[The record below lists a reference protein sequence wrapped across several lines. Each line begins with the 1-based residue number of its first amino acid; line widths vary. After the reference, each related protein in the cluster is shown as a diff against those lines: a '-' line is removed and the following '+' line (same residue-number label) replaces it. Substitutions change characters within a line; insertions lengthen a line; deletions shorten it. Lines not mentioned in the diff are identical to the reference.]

1 MTHTHAVIAAWE
13 NFQHSTRDTLALR
26 PAETEAEYDE
36 LVAFADE
43 LTSTQ
48 NCNTEPYSSLF
59 DLVAAYIDHW
69 ERQHYPD
76 LKDVLVPPYEM
87 LGYYLEQ
94 RGVSQYRLAKDLG
107 VSQGNISAILR
118 GDRGVSK
125 ELAKKLAGYFSVGV
139 EVFI

>member
-1 MTHTHAVIAAWE
+1 MIHTRPVVAAW
-13 NFQHSTRDTLALR
+13 NFRHSTRDTLALR

-43 LTSTQ
+43 LTSAY
-48 NCNTEPYSSLF
+48 NCNTEPYGSLF
-59 DLVAAYIDHW
+59 DLVSTYIDHW
-69 ERQHYPD
+69 ERQHYAD
-76 LKDVLVPPYEM
+76 LKDVQVPPHEM

-107 VSQGNISAILR
+107 VSQGNVSAILR

-125 ELAKKLAGYFSVGV
+125 GLAKKLAGYFRVSV